1 MSAECI
7 VIIDEFSEAF
17 SEKASRALWPTNN
30 KRLESMRIRGAFV
43 TQSHI

>member
-1 MSAECI
+1 MSAGCV

-17 SEKASRALWPTNN
+17 SETGSRALWPTNN

-43 TQSHI
+43 MQAHI